1 LRRQFTYAND
11 LASPSN
17 SYASIAIL
25 RAPPIP
31 GESNAK
37 LFDGGNMY
45 HRNDRPHAHARAEP
59 VLRRV
64 GCDAPSDVARA
75 YDHVGDA
82 YGCYADGDAIDEPEI
97 AANRSAHA
105 DMIVWQAICKSI
117 DEVRSQGASR
127 LRILDAGCGPGTWLN
142 RAVVRALRQQL
153 DVEAVGFD
161 ISSGQLDI
169 ARKRVAG
176 LLSRYRAV
184 GRPKVEF
191 VQHSLA
197 DPLPWP
203 KGHFHMVLCNF
214 AVLNHLP
221 RLALAPAIAE
231 LCRVSSHR
239 VIATLRALASPPTA
253 CIIGTEQVR
262 ELREDCAR
270 GQLAVVLRDGS
281 KHVLTFN
288 LYSAETLK
296 ALFASE
302 AQVVDLRA
310 IDLFLSRFAPDANWT
325 EVLVNRLPGRHQ
337 VMERLKELEEP
348 LCRLPGWVDHGTHVL
363 IVAEPKP

>member
-1 LRRQFTYAND
+1 LYRRN
-11 LASPSN
+11 N
-17 SYASIAIL
+17 
-25 RAPPIP
+25 
-31 GESNAK
+31 
-37 LFDGGNMY
+37 
-45 HRNDRPHAHARAEP
+45 HAHARAEP
-59 VLRRV
+59 VPRRASR
-64 GCDAPSDVARA
+64 GASDDIARA

-82 YGCYADGDAIDEPEI
+82 YGCYADGEAADDPEI
-97 AANRSAHA
+97 ATSRSAYA
-105 DMIVWQAICKSI
+105 DSIVWQAICKSI
-117 DEVRSQGASR
+117 GEVRGQGASR

-142 RAVVRALRQQL
+142 RVVARAHRQQL

-161 ISSGQLDI
+161 ISSGQLGI
-169 ARKRVAG
+169 ARKRTDG
-176 LLSRYRAV
+176 LLLRYRAV

-203 KGHFHMVLCNF
+203 KGHFHIALCNF

-288 LYSAETLK
+288 LYGADTLK

-302 AQVVDLRA
+302 AKVLDVRA
-310 IDLFLSRFAPDANWT
+310 IDLFLSRFGPNADWT
-325 EVLVNRLPGRHQ
+325 EILVNRLPGRRQ
-337 VMERLKELEEP
+337 VIGRLKELEDS
-348 LCRLPGWVDHGTHVL
+348 LCRLPGWIDHGTHVL
-363 IVAEPKP
+363 IVAEPRP

>member
-1 LRRQFTYAND
+1 
-11 LASPSN
+11 
-17 SYASIAIL
+17 
-25 RAPPIP
+25 
-31 GESNAK
+31 
-37 LFDGGNMY
+37 MY
-45 HRNDRPHAHARAEP
+45 RRNDHAHARIEP
-59 VLRRV
+59 VLRRANR
-64 GCDAPSDVARA
+64 DTSDNIARA

-82 YGCYADGDAIDEPEI
+82 YGCYADGEGAEDPES
-97 AANRSAHA
+97 ASSRSAHA
-105 DMIVWQAICKSI
+105 DSIVWQAICKSL
-117 DEVRSQGASR
+117 DELRGQGVSR

-142 RAVVRALRQQL
+142 RVVAQARSQGL

-169 ARKRVAG
+169 ARKRAAE
-176 LLSRYRAV
+176 LLSRYRDN

-191 VQHSLA
+191 LQHSLI

-203 KGHFHMVLCNF
+203 KGHYHIVLCNF

-221 RLALAPAIAE
+221 RLALAPAISE
-231 LCRVSSHR
+231 LCRVSSYR

-302 AQVVDLRA
+302 AQVIDLRA

-325 EVLVNRLPGRHQ
+325 EVLVNRLPARHQ

-348 LCRLPGWVDHGTHVL
+348 LCRLPGWIDHGTHVL